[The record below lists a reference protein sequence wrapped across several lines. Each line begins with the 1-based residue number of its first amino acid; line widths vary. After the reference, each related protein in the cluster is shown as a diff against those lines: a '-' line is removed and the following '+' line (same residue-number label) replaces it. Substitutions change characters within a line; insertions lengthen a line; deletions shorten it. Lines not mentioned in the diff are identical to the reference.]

1 MRTRRGRA
9 AGPPTLSEVAARAG
23 VGRGT
28 ASRVVN
34 NSSQVSPTVR
44 DAVLAAVR
52 ELGYVPNRAAR
63 ALVTRRTDSVALV
76 ISESG
81 ERAFGEPFF
90 AGIARG
96 VSAGL
101 AETPLQLWL
110 SWIQSEGG
118 RRKMEQQLTNQHV
131 DGVMLISL
139 HDADPLP
146 GLLMARGLP
155 TVLGGR
161 PARML
166 GVDAQPGWFVD
177 VDNAGGARQ
186 ATNHLLDI
194 GRRVVATV
202 AGPQDMGAGVTRLA
216 GYRQALAARG
226 CPVAPDLI
234 EYGDFSAPSG
244 VVAMARLL
252 ARRPDLDAVFV
263 ASDLMALGAIQALHD
278 ARRRIPEDVAVVG
291 FEDSSLALHANPP
304 LTSVHQPVIT
314 MGREM
319 ARLLVAQIRGE
330 DVGSTAVFIDTH
342 LVRRQ
347 SA

>member
-1 MRTRRGRA
+1 MRSHSRDLGR
-9 AGPPTLSEVAARAG
+9 PTLSEVAARAG

-44 DAVLAAVR
+44 AAVLAAVR

-63 ALVTRRTDSVALV
+63 ALVTQRTDSVALV

-101 AETPLQLWL
+101 ADTPLQLWL
-110 SWIQSEGG
+110 SWIQSPGG
-118 RRKMEQQLTNQHV
+118 REKMEDQLTDQHV

-146 GLLMARGLP
+146 GLLMRRGLP

-166 GVDAQPGWFVD
+166 AADAQPAYFVD

-186 ATNHLLDI
+186 AVEYLLGI
-194 GRRVVATV
+194 GRRAVATV
-202 AGPQDMGAGVTRLA
+202 AGPQDMGAGVTRLV
-216 GYRQALAARG
+216 GYREAFAAHGR
-226 CPVAPDLI
+226 PVREDLI
-234 EYGDFSAPSG
+234 EYGDFSANSG
-244 VVAMARLL
+244 LAAMRRLL
-252 ARRPDLDAVFV
+252 ERRADLDAVFA
-263 ASDLMALGAIQALHD
+263 ASDLMALGVMKALHE
-278 ARRRIPEDVAVVG
+278 AGRRIPEDVAVVG
-291 FEDSSLALHANPP
+291 YEDSSLALHANPP

-314 MGREM
+314 MGTEM
-319 ARLLVAQIRGE
+319 ARLLVAQIRGDE
-330 DVGSTAVFIDTH
+330 IPSPAVFLDTH

>member
-1 MRTRRGRA
+1 MRSRRRVPGR
-9 AGPPTLSEVAARAG
+9 PTLSEVAARAG

-44 DAVLAAVR
+44 AAVWAAVR

-63 ALVTRRTDSVALV
+63 ALVTQRTDSVALV

-101 AETPLQLWL
+101 ADTPLQLWL
-110 SWIQSEGG
+110 SWIQSPGG
-118 RRKMEQQLTNQHV
+118 REKMEHQLTDQHV

-146 GLLMARGLP
+146 ALLKERGLP

-166 GVDAQPGWFVD
+166 GPDSQPEYFVD
-177 VDNAGGARQ
+177 VDNTGGARQ
-186 ATNHLLDI
+186 ATEYLIGI
-194 GRRVVATV
+194 GRRAVGTV

-216 GYRQALAARG
+216 GYHDALAAHGR
-226 CPVAPDLI
+226 PVREDLI
-234 EYGDFSAPSG
+234 EYGDFSATSG
-244 VVAMARLL
+244 LEAMRRLL
-252 ARRPDLDAVFV
+252 ARRADLDGVFA
-263 ASDLMALGAIQALHD
+263 ASDLMALGALQALHE
-278 ARRRIPEDVAVVG
+278 AGRRIPEDVAVVG
-291 FEDSSLALHANPP
+291 YEDSSLALHANPP

-330 DVGSTAVFIDTH
+330 EIPSPAIFLDTH
-342 LVRRQ
+342 LVRRR

>member
-1 MRTRRGRA
+1 MRSQRRDPGR
-9 AGPPTLSEVAARAG
+9 PTLSEVAARAG

-44 DAVLAAVR
+44 AAVWAAVR

-63 ALVTRRTDSVALV
+63 ALVTQRTDSVALV

-101 AETPLQLWL
+101 ADTPLQLWL
-110 SWIQSEGG
+110 SWIQSPGG
-118 RRKMEQQLTNQHV
+118 REKMEQQLTDQHV

-146 GLLMARGLP
+146 GLLMERGLP

-166 GVDAQPGWFVD
+166 GPGTQPAYFVD

-186 ATNHLLDI
+186 AVEYLIGI

-202 AGPQDMGAGVTRLA
+202 AGPQDMGAGVTRLI
-216 GYRQALAARG
+216 GYREALDAHGR
-226 CPVAPDLI
+226 PVSEDLI
-234 EYGDFSAPSG
+234 EYGDFSANSG
-244 VVAMARLL
+244 RAAMRRLL
-252 ARRPDLDAVFV
+252 DRRGDLDAVFA
-263 ASDLMALGAIQALHD
+263 ASDLMALGAMQALHE
-278 ARRRIPEDVAVVG
+278 AGRRIPADVAVVG
-291 FEDSSLALHANPP
+291 YEDSSLALHANPP
-304 LTSVHQPVIT
+304 LTSVHQPVIR
-314 MGREM
+314 MGTEM
-319 ARLLVAQIRGE
+319 ARLLVAQIRGDE
-330 DVGSTAVFIDTH
+330 IPSPAVFLDTH
-342 LVRRQ
+342 LVRRR

>member
-1 MRTRRGRA
+1 MRSHRRDPGR
-9 AGPPTLSEVAARAG
+9 PTLSEVAARAG

-34 NSSQVSPTVR
+34 NSSQVSPMVR
-44 DAVLAAVR
+44 AAVWAAVR

-63 ALVTRRTDSVALV
+63 TLVTQRTDSVALV

-110 SWIQSEGG
+110 SWIQSPGG
-118 RRKMEQQLTNQHV
+118 REKMEHQLTDQHV

-146 GLLMARGLP
+146 GLLMDRGLP

-166 GVDAQPGWFVD
+166 GPDAQPAYFVD
-177 VDNAGGARQ
+177 VDNTGGARQ
-186 ATNHLLDI
+186 AVEYLLSI
-194 GRRVVATV
+194 GRRLVATV
-202 AGPQDMGAGVTRLA
+202 AGPQDMGAGVSRLV
-216 GYRQALAARG
+216 GYRQALAAQGRPADEG
-226 CPVAPDLI
+226 LI
-234 EYGDFSAPSG
+234 AYGDFSASSG
-244 VVAMARLL
+244 VEAMRQLL
-252 ARRPDLDAVFV
+252 ARCPALDAVFA
-263 ASDLMALGAIQALHD
+263 ASDLMALGAIKALHE
-278 ARRRIPEDVAVVG
+278 AGRRIPEDVAVVG
-291 FEDSSLALHANPP
+291 YEDSSLALHANPP

-319 ARLLVAQIRGE
+319 ARLLVAQIRGDE
-330 DVGSTAVFIDTH
+330 IPSPAVFLDTH
-342 LVRRQ
+342 LVLRQ

>member
-1 MRTRRGRA
+1 MRTQRGRA
-9 AGPPTLSEVAARAG
+9 GGRPTLSEVAARAG

-34 NSSQVSPTVR
+34 NSSQVSPTLR
-44 DAVLAAVR
+44 AAVWAAVR

-63 ALVTRRTDSVALV
+63 TLVTQRTDSVALV

-81 ERAFGEPFF
+81 DRAFGEPFF

-101 AETPLQLWL
+101 ADTPLQLWL
-110 SWIQSEGG
+110 SWIQSPGG
-118 RRKMEQQLTNQHV
+118 REKMEHQLTDQHV

-146 GLLMARGLP
+146 GLLVERGLP
-155 TVLGGR
+155 VVLGGR

-166 GVDAQPGWFVD
+166 EPGAQPAYFVD
-177 VDNAGGARQ
+177 VDNVGGARQ
-186 ATNHLLDI
+186 AVEYLA
-194 GRRVVATV
+194 ATGHRTIATI
-202 AGPQDMGAGVTRLA
+202 AGPQDMGVGVHRLD
-216 GYRQALAARG
+216 GYRAALAAYGR
-226 CPVAPDLI
+226 PVQEDLI
-234 EYGDFSAPSG
+234 EYGDFSAESG
-244 VVAMARLL
+244 IAAMRRLL
-252 ARRPDLDAVFV
+252 LVRGDLDAVFA
-263 ASDLMALGAIQALHD
+263 ASDLMALGAMQVLHE
-278 ARRRIPEDVAVVG
+278 AGRRIPEDVAVVG
-291 FEDSSLALHANPP
+291 YEDSSLALHSHPP

-319 ARLLVAQIRGE
+319 ARLLAAQIRGDE
-330 DVGSTAVFIDTH
+330 IASPAVFLATH
-342 LVRRQ
+342 LVRRG